1 MAAHVLP
8 AHKEAALTVTTDTLR
23 SATGAPPAGESA
35 ATAQAVPDPRPRLV
49 VGMAAG
55 QLGLFLALLT
65 PILVSLQL
73 KVQSIVPEGDQV
85 TSLGIITTTGSV
97 AAMLANPFFGRL
109 SDRTTS
115 RFGRRRPWLVLGM
128 LGLLLGLVIIAT
140 ASGVATIT
148 IGFVIASASA
158 NAALAAFVATVADNV
173 PEHKRGKIS
182 GLLGIMQNLAP
193 TAGTWIARSFT
204 DQMLLLFLV
213 PSVIGILLV
222 IGYVLV
228 LPDKP
233 LEQKPPREGFK
244 AVLRTYWVS
253 PKQHPD
259 FAWAWL
265 SRFLLTLANWMFTT
279 FRLIYLQHEMRLT
292 TAEATETLATGVLIY
307 GLCVMGS
314 AQAAGW
320 LSDRLGR
327 RKPFIAT
334 AAVLFGVGMLI
345 LSQSDTIALFY
356 CAEIVLGLG
365 FGTYLGV
372 DLALVIDVLPDPENP
387 SKDLG
392 IFNIAMSAPQIFAP
406 ALGALLISLGGGHN
420 YSILLITSSLVCLG
434 GALAILPVRKVH

>member
-1 MAAHVLP
+1 
-8 AHKEAALTVTTDTLR
+8 VTPETLR
-23 SATGAPPAGESA
+23 SDTPAPETGTSGTPSA
-35 ATAQAVPDPRPRLV
+35 VAAPRPRLV

-55 QLGLFLALLT
+55 QLGIFLALLA

-73 KVQSIVPEGDQV
+73 KVQAIVPESDQV
-85 TSLGIITTTGSV
+85 SSLGIITTTGSV

-115 RFGRRRPWLVLGM
+115 RYGRRRPWLALGM
-128 LGLLLGLVIIAT
+128 LGLFVGLLLIAT
-140 ASGVATIT
+140 ASSVAVIT
-148 IGFVIASASA
+148 LGFAIASASA
-158 NAALAAFVATVADNV
+158 NAALAAFVATVADNI
-173 PEHKRGKIS
+173 PESKRGKIS

-193 TAGTWIARSFT
+193 TAGTWIAKYLT

-222 IGYVLV
+222 IGYMLV

-233 LEQKPPREGFK
+233 LERKPPREGFR

-259 FAWAWL
+259 FAWTWL

-279 FRLIYLQHEMRLT
+279 FRLIYLQHEMRLSP
-292 TAEATETLATGVLIY
+292 AEATETLAVGVLVY
-307 GLCVMGS
+307 GLIVMGAS
-314 AQAAGW
+314 QTAGW
-320 LSDRLGR
+320 LSDRFGR

-334 AAVLFGVGMLI
+334 AALLFGVGMLI
-345 LSQSDTIALFY
+345 LSQADTVALFY
-356 CAEIVLGLG
+356 CAELVLGLG

-420 YSILLITSSLVCLG
+420 YSILLITACLVCLC
-434 GALAILPVRKVH
+434 GALAILPVRKVR

>member
-1 MAAHVLP
+1 MTP
-8 AHKEAALTVTTDTLR
+8 ETLR
-23 SATGAPPAGESA
+23 SDTAAPERGTPRTPSA
-35 ATAQAVPDPRPRLV
+35 VAAPRPRLV
-49 VGMAAG
+49 AGMAAG
-55 QLGLFLALLT
+55 QLGIFLALLT

-73 KVQSIVPEGDQV
+73 KVQAIVPESDQV
-85 TSLGIITTTGSV
+85 SSLGIVTTTGSV

-115 RFGRRRPWLVLGM
+115 RYGRRRPWLALGM
-128 LGLLLGLVIIAT
+128 LGLFVGLLLIAT
-140 ASGVATIT
+140 ASSVVVIT
-148 IGFVIASASA
+148 LGFVIASASA

-173 PEHKRGKIS
+173 PELKRGKIS

-193 TAGTWIARSFT
+193 TAGTWIAKYFT

-222 IGYVLV
+222 IGYMLV

-233 LEQKPPREGFK
+233 LERKPPREGFK

-259 FAWAWL
+259 FAWTWL

-279 FRLIYLQHEMRLT
+279 FRLIYLQHEMRLSA
-292 TAEATETLATGVLIY
+292 AEATETLAVGVLLY
-307 GLCVMGS
+307 GLVVMGAS
-314 AQAAGW
+314 LTAGW
-320 LSDRLGR
+320 LSDQVGR
-327 RKPFIAT
+327 RKPFIAV
-334 AAVLFGVGMLI
+334 AAVSFGVGMLI
-345 LSQSDTIALFY
+345 LSQADTTALFY

-372 DLALVIDVLPDPENP
+372 DLALVIDVLPDPDNP

-420 YSILLITSSLVCLG
+420 YAILLITASLVCLG
-434 GALAILPVRKVH
+434 GALAILPVRKVR

>member
-1 MAAHVLP
+1 M
-8 AHKEAALTVTTDTLR
+8 TTDTHR
-23 SATGAPPAGESA
+23 SATGAPPTGGSA
-35 ATAQAVPDPRPRLV
+35 AAQVIPEPRPRLV

-55 QLGLFLALLT
+55 QLGVFIALLT
-65 PILVSLQL
+65 PILVSLSL
-73 KVQSIVPEGDQV
+73 KVQSIVPEDDQV
-85 TSLGIITTTGSV
+85 ASLGIVTTTGSV

-140 ASGVATIT
+140 ASSVAVVTV
-148 IGFVIASASA
+148 GFVIASASA

-193 TAGTWIARSFT
+193 TAGTWIAKYFN

-233 LEQKPPREGFK
+233 LEHKPTREGFT

-253 PKQHPD
+253 PRQHPD

-279 FRLIYLQHEMRLT
+279 FRLVYLQHEMRLT
-292 TAEATETLATGVLIY
+292 AAEATETLATGVLIY
-307 GLCVMGS
+307 GLCVMGC

-320 LSDRLGR
+320 LSDRVGR
-327 RKPFIAT
+327 RKPFIAV

-345 LSQSDTIALFY
+345 LSQSNTIALFY
-356 CAEIVLGLG
+356 CAEIVLGMG

-392 IFNIAMSAPQIFAP
+392 VFNIAMSAPQIFAP

-420 YSILLITSSLVCLG
+420 YAILLITASLVCLC
-434 GALAILPVRKVH
+434 GALAILPVRKVG

>member
-1 MAAHVLP
+1 M
-8 AHKEAALTVTTDTLR
+8 TTDTLGR
-23 SATGAPPAGESA
+23 TNGTPPPDGPDTGGPA
-35 ATAQAVPDPRPRLV
+35 VKNPRPRLV

-73 KVQSIVPEGDQV
+73 KVQSVVPESDQV
-85 TSLGIITTTGSV
+85 TALGIITTTGSV

-128 LGLLLGLVIIAT
+128 VGLLAGLMIIAT
-140 ASGVATIT
+140 ADGVAVMTL
-148 IGFVIASASA
+148 GFVLASASA

-173 PEHKRGKIS
+173 PEARRGRIS

-193 TAGTWIARSFT
+193 TAGTWIARYFS
-204 DQMLLLFLV
+204 DQILLLFLV
-213 PSVIGILLV
+213 PSVVGIVLV
-222 IGYVLV
+222 LGYVLV
-228 LPDKP
+228 LPDQPLTEKP
-233 LEQKPPREGFK
+233 AREGFK
-244 AVLRTYWVS
+244 AVLHTYWVS
-253 PKQHPD
+253 PKEHPD
-259 FAWAWL
+259 FAWAFL

-292 TAEATETLATGVLIY
+292 AAEATETLATGVLIY

-327 RKPFIAT
+327 RKPFIAV
-334 AAVLFGVGMLI
+334 AAVLFGAGMLV
-345 LSQSDTIALFY
+345 LSGSDTIALFY

-406 ALGALLISLGGGHN
+406 ALGALLISVGGGHN
-420 YSILLITSSLVCLG
+420 YSILLIAASLVCLG
-434 GALAILPVRKVH
+434 GALAILPVRKVR

>member
-1 MAAHVLP
+1 M
-8 AHKEAALTVTTDTLR
+8 TTDTLR
-23 SATGAPPAGESA
+23 GVTDAPPPGPLDASDQVVA
-35 ATAQAVPDPRPRLV
+35 APRPRLV

-55 QLGLFLALLT
+55 QLGLFIALLT
-65 PILVSLQL
+65 PIMVSLSL
-73 KVQSIVPEGDQV
+73 KVQSIVPEHDQV
-85 TSLGIITTTGSV
+85 TALGIVTMTGSV

-115 RFGRRRPWLVLGM
+115 RFGRRRPWLMLGM
-128 LGLLLGLVIIAT
+128 LGLLIGLLIIAT
-140 ASGVATIT
+140 ANSVAVIT
-148 IGFVIASASA
+148 VGFVIASASA
-158 NAALAAFVATVADNV
+158 NAALAAFVATIADNV
-173 PEHKRGKIS
+173 PEHRRGKIS

-193 TAGTWIARSFT
+193 TAGTWIAKCFS

-233 LEQKPPREGFK
+233 LEHKPAREGFK
-244 AVLRTYWVS
+244 AVLRTYWVN

-279 FRLIYLQHEMRLT
+279 FRLIYLQHEMRLSA
-292 TAEATETLATGVLIY
+292 AEATETLATGVLIY
-307 GLCVMGS
+307 GVCVMCC
-314 AQAAGW
+314 AQTAGW
-320 LSDRLGR
+320 ISDRFQR
-327 RKPFIAT
+327 RKPFIAV
-334 AAVLFGVGMLI
+334 AAVLFGIGMLI
-345 LSQSDTIALFY
+345 LSQADSIAMFY
-356 CAEIVLGLG
+356 CAEIVLGMG

-372 DLALVIDVLPDPENP
+372 DLALVIDVLPDPKNP

-420 YSILLITSSLVCLG
+420 YAILLITASVVCLC
-434 GALAILPVRKVH
+434 GALAILPVRKVR

>member
-1 MAAHVLP
+1 MTPKTLHSDTA
-8 AHKEAALTVTTDTLR
+8 TTATPPDT
-23 SATGAPPAGESA
+23 ATTGTPAG
-35 ATAQAVPDPRPRLV
+35 VPAPRIRLV

-55 QLGLFLALLT
+55 QLGIFLALLT

-73 KVQSIVPEGDQV
+73 KIQSILPEDDQV
-85 TSLGIITTTGSV
+85 SALGIITTTGSV

-109 SDRTTS
+109 SDRTAS
-115 RFGRRRPWLVLGM
+115 RFGRRRPWLALGM
-128 LGLLLGLVIIAT
+128 LGLLAGLLIIAT
-140 ASGVATIT
+140 AGNVAVIT
-148 IGFVIASASA
+148 VGFVIASASA

-173 PEHKRGKIS
+173 PESRRGKIS

-193 TAGTWIARSFT
+193 TTGTWIAKYFT

-222 IGYVLV
+222 IGYMLV

-233 LEQKPPREGFK
+233 LDHKPPREGFK
-244 AVLRTYWVS
+244 AVLRTYWVN

-259 FAWAWL
+259 FAWTWL

-279 FRLIYLQHEMRLT
+279 FRLIYLQHEMGLT
-292 TAEATETLATGVLIY
+292 AASATETLAIGVLIY
-307 GLCVMGS
+307 GLVVMS
-314 AQAAGW
+314 ASQTAGW
-320 LSDRLGR
+320 LSDRFGR
-327 RKPFIAT
+327 RKPFIAV

-345 LSQSDTIALFY
+345 LSQADTIALFY
-356 CAEIVLGLG
+356 CAEVVLGLG

-372 DLALVIDVLPDPENP
+372 DLALVIDVLPDTENP

-420 YSILLITSSLVCLG
+420 YAILLITASLVCLG
-434 GALAILPVRKVH
+434 GALAILPVRKVR

>member
-1 MAAHVLP
+1 MP
-8 AHKEAALTVTTDTLR
+8 AYKEVALTVTTPETLR
-23 SATGAPPAGESA
+23 SDTAAPPPGTSA
-35 ATAQAVPDPRPRLV
+35 ATAQAIPDPRPRLV

-55 QLGLFLALLT
+55 QLGIFLALLT

-73 KVQSIVPEGDQV
+73 KVQSIVPEDDQV
-85 TSLGIITTTGSV
+85 TALGIVTTTGSV

-115 RFGRRRPWLVLGM
+115 RFGRRRPWLALGM

-140 ASGVATIT
+140 ASNVAVIT
-148 IGFVIASASA
+148 VGFVIASASA

-173 PEHKRGKIS
+173 PEYKRGKIS
-182 GLLGIMQNLAP
+182 GMLGIMQNLAP
-193 TAGTWIARSFT
+193 TTGTWIAKYFT

-213 PSVIGILLV
+213 PSAIGILLV
-222 IGYVLV
+222 IGYILV

-233 LEQKPPREGFK
+233 LEEKPSPEGVK

-253 PKQHPD
+253 PKQYPD

-292 TAEATETLATGVLIY
+292 AAEATETLATGVLIY
-307 GLCVMGS
+307 GLVVMAS
-314 AQAAGW
+314 SQTAGW
-320 LSDRLGR
+320 LSDRFGR
-327 RKPFIAT
+327 RKPFIAI

-345 LSQSDTIALFY
+345 LSQSDTVAMFY

-420 YSILLITSSLVCLG
+420 YAILLITASLVCLC
-434 GALAILPVRKVH
+434 GALAILPVRKVR

>member
-1 MAAHVLP
+1 MTP
-8 AHKEAALTVTTDTLR
+8 ETLR
-23 SATGAPPAGESA
+23 SDTAAPERGMSSTLSA
-35 ATAQAVPDPRPRLV
+35 VAAPRPRLV
-49 VGMAAG
+49 AGMAAG
-55 QLGLFLALLT
+55 QLGIFLALLT

-73 KVQSIVPEGDQV
+73 KVQAIVPESDQV
-85 TSLGIITTTGSV
+85 SSLGIITTTGSV

-109 SDRTTS
+109 SDRTTG
-115 RFGRRRPWLVLGM
+115 RYGRRRPWLALGM
-128 LGLLLGLVIIAT
+128 LGLFVGLLLIAT
-140 ASGVATIT
+140 ASSVAVIT
-148 IGFVIASASA
+148 LGFVIASASA

-173 PEHKRGKIS
+173 PEFKRGKIS

-193 TAGTWIARSFT
+193 TVGTWIAKYFT

-222 IGYVLV
+222 IGYMLV

-233 LEQKPPREGFK
+233 LERKPPREGFR

-259 FAWAWL
+259 FAWTWL

-279 FRLIYLQHEMRLT
+279 FRLIYLQHEMRLSA
-292 TAEATETLATGVLIY
+292 AEATETLAVGVLLY
-307 GLCVMGS
+307 GLVVMGAS
-314 AQAAGW
+314 LTAGW
-320 LSDRLGR
+320 LSDQVGR
-327 RKPFIAT
+327 RKPFIAV
-334 AAVLFGVGMLI
+334 AAVSFGVGMLI
-345 LSQSDTIALFY
+345 LSQADTIALFY

-372 DLALVIDVLPDPENP
+372 DLALVIDVLPDPDNP

-420 YSILLITSSLVCLG
+420 YAILLITASLVCLG
-434 GALAILPVRKVH
+434 GALAILPVRKVR

>member
-1 MAAHVLP
+1 M
-8 AHKEAALTVTTDTLR
+8 TTPETLR
-23 SATGAPPAGESA
+23 SDTAAPPPGTSA
-35 ATAQAVPDPRPRLV
+35 ATAQAIPDPRPRLV

-55 QLGLFLALLT
+55 QLGIFLALLT

-73 KVQSIVPEGDQV
+73 KVQSIVPEDDQV
-85 TSLGIITTTGSV
+85 TALGIVTTTGSV

-115 RFGRRRPWLVLGM
+115 RFGRRRPWLALGM

-140 ASGVATIT
+140 ASNVAVIT
-148 IGFVIASASA
+148 VGFVIASASA

-173 PEHKRGKIS
+173 PEYKRGKIS
-182 GLLGIMQNLAP
+182 GMLGIMQNLAP
-193 TAGTWIARSFT
+193 TTGTWIAKYFT

-213 PSVIGILLV
+213 PSAIGILLV
-222 IGYVLV
+222 IGYILV

-233 LEQKPPREGFK
+233 LEEKPSPEGVK

-253 PKQHPD
+253 PKQYPD

-292 TAEATETLATGVLIY
+292 AAEATETLATGVLIY
-307 GLCVMGS
+307 GLVVMAS
-314 AQAAGW
+314 SQTAGW
-320 LSDRLGR
+320 LSDRFGR
-327 RKPFIAT
+327 RKPFIAI

-345 LSQSDTIALFY
+345 LSQSDTVAMFY

-420 YSILLITSSLVCLG
+420 YAILLITASLVCLC
-434 GALAILPVRKVH
+434 GALAILPVRKVR

>member
-1 MAAHVLP
+1 MTPDTRQSDPSAPPQHG
-8 AHKEAALTVTTDTLR
+8 TTDSLAPR
-23 SATGAPPAGESA
+23 SAAG
-35 ATAQAVPDPRPRLV
+35 PRPRLV

-55 QLGLFLALLT
+55 QLGIFLALMT

-73 KVQSIVPEGDQV
+73 KVQAVVPEDNQV
-85 TSLGIITTTGSV
+85 AALGIVTTTGSV

-115 RFGRRRPWLVLGM
+115 RFGRRRPWLALGM
-128 LGLLLGLVIIAT
+128 LGLLIGVLVIAT
-140 ASGVATIT
+140 ATGVAGIT
-148 IGFVIASASA
+148 VGFVLASASA

-173 PEHKRGKIS
+173 PEFKRGKIS

-193 TAGTWIARSFT
+193 TTGTWIAKYFT
-204 DQMLLLFLV
+204 DQLLLLFLV

-222 IGYVLV
+222 IGYMLV

-244 AVLRTYWVS
+244 AVLRTYWVN

-259 FAWAWL
+259 FAWTWL

-279 FRLIYLQHEMRLT
+279 FRLIYLQHEMRLS
-292 TAEATETLATGVLIY
+292 AGEATEALAVGVLVY
-307 GLCVMGS
+307 GLVVMGS
-314 AQAAGW
+314 AQTAGW

-327 RKPFIAT
+327 RKPFIAV
-334 AAVLFGVGMLI
+334 AAVAFGVGMLI
-345 LSQSDTIALFY
+345 LSQADTIALFY
-356 CAEIVLGLG
+356 CAEVVLGLG

-372 DLALVIDVLPDPENP
+372 DLALVIDVLPDPDNP

-406 ALGALLISLGGGHN
+406 GLGALLISLGGGHN
-420 YSILLITSSLVCLG
+420 YAILLITASVVCLA
-434 GALAILPVRKVH
+434 GALAVLPVRKVR

>member
-1 MAAHVLP
+1 M
-8 AHKEAALTVTTDTLR
+8 TTDTPR
-23 SATGAPPAGESA
+23 TATGAPPPGGSSA
-35 ATAQAVPDPRPRLV
+35 PVQALPDPRPRLV
-49 VGMAAG
+49 IGMAAG

-73 KVQSIVPEGDQV
+73 KVQSVVPENDQV

-115 RFGRRRPWLVLGM
+115 RFGRRKPWLVLGM
-128 LGLLLGLVIIAT
+128 LGLLLGLMIIAT
-140 ASGVATIT
+140 ASSVAVIT
-148 IGFVIASASA
+148 GGFVIASASA

-173 PEHKRGKIS
+173 PEYKRGKIS

-193 TAGTWIARSFT
+193 TAGTWIAQYFNDR
-204 DQMLLLFLV
+204 MLLLFLV

-222 IGYVLV
+222 LGYVMV

-233 LEQKPPREGFK
+233 LEHKPEPEGFK

-253 PKQHPD
+253 PRQHPD

-292 TAEATETLATGVLIY
+292 AAEATETLATGVLVY

-320 LSDRLGR
+320 LSDRFGR
-327 RKPFIAT
+327 RKPFIA
-334 AAVLFGVGMLI
+334 AAALLFGVGMLI
-345 LSQSDTIALFY
+345 LSGADTVALFY
-356 CAEIVLGLG
+356 CAEVVLGLG

-420 YSILLITSSLVCLG
+420 YAILLVTASLVCLG
-434 GALAILPVRKVH
+434 GALAILPVRKVR

>member
-1 MAAHVLP
+1 MTP
-8 AHKEAALTVTTDTLR
+8 ETLR
-23 SATGAPPAGESA
+23 SDTAAPERGMSSTLSA
-35 ATAQAVPDPRPRLV
+35 VAAPRPRLV
-49 VGMAAG
+49 AGMAAG
-55 QLGLFLALLT
+55 QLGIFLALLT

-73 KVQSIVPEGDQV
+73 KVQAIVPESDQV
-85 TSLGIITTTGSV
+85 SSLGIITTTGSV

-109 SDRTTS
+109 SDRTTG
-115 RFGRRRPWLVLGM
+115 RYGRRRPWLALGM
-128 LGLLLGLVIIAT
+128 LGLFVGLLLIAT
-140 ASGVATIT
+140 ASSVAVIT
-148 IGFVIASASA
+148 LGFVIASASA

-173 PEHKRGKIS
+173 PEFKRGKIS

-193 TAGTWIARSFT
+193 TAGTWIAKYFT

-222 IGYVLV
+222 IGYMLV

-233 LEQKPPREGFK
+233 LERKPPREGFR

-259 FAWAWL
+259 FAWTWL

-279 FRLIYLQHEMRLT
+279 FRLIYLQHEMRLSA
-292 TAEATETLATGVLIY
+292 AEATETLAVGVLLY
-307 GLCVMGS
+307 GLVVMGAS
-314 AQAAGW
+314 LTAGW
-320 LSDRLGR
+320 LSDQVGR
-327 RKPFIAT
+327 RKPFIAV
-334 AAVLFGVGMLI
+334 AAVSFGVGMLI
-345 LSQSDTIALFY
+345 LSQADTIALFY

-372 DLALVIDVLPDPENP
+372 DLALVIDVLPDPDNP

-420 YSILLITSSLVCLG
+420 YAILLITASLVCLG
-434 GALAILPVRKVH
+434 GALAILPVRKVR

>member
-1 MAAHVLP
+1 M
-8 AHKEAALTVTTDTLR
+8 TTDTLR
-23 SATGAPPAGESA
+23 RDAGAPPPGESPA
-35 ATAQAVPDPRPRLV
+35 SAQAPRPRLV

-73 KVQSIVPEGDQV
+73 KVQSIVPEDDQV
-85 TSLGIITTTGSV
+85 TSLGIITMTGSV

-109 SDRTTS
+109 SDRTAG

-128 LGLLLGLVIIAT
+128 LGLLIGLMIIAT
-140 ASGVATIT
+140 ASSVAVVAV
-148 IGFVIASASA
+148 GFVIASASA

-173 PEHKRGKIS
+173 PEHKRGRIS

-193 TAGTWIARSFT
+193 TAGTWIAKCFT

-213 PSVIGILLV
+213 PSLIGILLV

-228 LPDKP
+228 LPDRP
-233 LEQKPPREGFK
+233 LEHKPPREGFK

-253 PKQHPD
+253 PRQHPD

-307 GLCVMGS
+307 GLCVMSS

-320 LSDRLGR
+320 LSDRCGR
-327 RKPFIAT
+327 RKPFIAA

-345 LSQSDTIALFY
+345 LSRSDTVGLFY

-372 DLALVIDVLPDPENP
+372 DLALVIDVLPDPKNP

-434 GALAILPVRKVH
+434 GALAILPVRKVR

>member
-1 MAAHVLP
+1 M
-8 AHKEAALTVTTDTLR
+8 TTDTLR
-23 SATGAPPAGESA
+23 STPGVPPPGKPA
-35 ATAQAVPDPRPRLV
+35 AAAQADPRPRLV
-49 VGMAAG
+49 AGMAAG

-73 KVQSIVPEGDQV
+73 KVQSIVPEDDQV
-85 TSLGIITTTGSV
+85 ASLGIITTTGSV

-140 ASGVATIT
+140 ASSVAVIT
-148 IGFVIASASA
+148 VGFVIASASA

-213 PSVIGILLV
+213 PSVIGVLLV

-228 LPDKP
+228 LPDQP
-233 LEQKPPREGFK
+233 LEHKPAREGFK
-244 AVLRTYWVS
+244 AVLRTYWVD
-253 PKQHPD
+253 PRQHPD

-279 FRLIYLQHEMRLT
+279 FRLIYLQHEMQLT
-292 TAEATETLATGVLIY
+292 ASEATETLATGVLIY

-320 LSDRLGR
+320 LSDRFGR
-327 RKPFIAT
+327 RKPFIAL
-334 AAVLFGVGMLI
+334 AAALFGVGMLI
-345 LSQSDTIALFY
+345 LSRSDTIALFY
-356 CAEIVLGLG
+356 GAEIVLGLG

-434 GALAILPVRKVH
+434 GALAILPVRKVR

>member
-1 MAAHVLP
+1 VQALP
-8 AHKEAALTVTTDTLR
+8 A
-23 SATGAPPAGESA
+23 
-35 ATAQAVPDPRPRLV
+35 PRPRLV
-49 VGMAAG
+49 IGMAAG

-73 KVQSIVPEGDQV
+73 KVQSVVPENDQV

-115 RFGRRRPWLVLGM
+115 RFGRRKPWLVLGM
-128 LGLLLGLVIIAT
+128 LGLLLGLMIIAT
-140 ASGVATIT
+140 ASSVAVIT
-148 IGFVIASASA
+148 GGFVIASASA

-173 PEHKRGKIS
+173 PEYKRGKIS

-193 TAGTWIARSFT
+193 TAGTWIAQYFNDR
-204 DQMLLLFLV
+204 MLLLFLV
-213 PSVIGILLV
+213 PSVIGIFLV
-222 IGYVLV
+222 LGYVMV

-233 LEQKPPREGFK
+233 LEHKPEPEGFK

-253 PKQHPD
+253 PRQHPD

-292 TAEATETLATGVLIY
+292 AAEATETLATGVLVY

-320 LSDRLGR
+320 LSDRFGR
-327 RKPFIAT
+327 RKPFIA
-334 AAVLFGVGMLI
+334 AAALLFGVGMLI
-345 LSQSDTIALFY
+345 LSGADTVALFY
-356 CAEIVLGLG
+356 CAEVVLGLG

-420 YSILLITSSLVCLG
+420 YAILLVTASLVCLG
-434 GALAILPVRKVH
+434 GALAILPVRKVR

>member
-1 MAAHVLP
+1 M
-8 AHKEAALTVTTDTLR
+8 TTDTPR
-23 SATGAPPAGESA
+23 TATGAPPPGGSSA
-35 ATAQAVPDPRPRLV
+35 PVQALPAPRPRLV
-49 VGMAAG
+49 IGMAAG

-73 KVQSIVPEGDQV
+73 KVQSVVPENDQV

-115 RFGRRRPWLVLGM
+115 RFGRRKPWLVLGM
-128 LGLLLGLVIIAT
+128 LGLLLGLMIIAT
-140 ASGVATIT
+140 ASSVAVIT
-148 IGFVIASASA
+148 GGFVIASASA

-173 PEHKRGKIS
+173 PEYKRGKIS

-193 TAGTWIARSFT
+193 TAGTWIAQYFNDR
-204 DQMLLLFLV
+204 MLLLFLV
-213 PSVIGILLV
+213 PSVIGIFLV
-222 IGYVLV
+222 LGYVMV

-233 LEQKPPREGFK
+233 LEHKPEPEGFK

-253 PKQHPD
+253 PRQHPD

-292 TAEATETLATGVLIY
+292 AAEATETLATGVLVY

-320 LSDRLGR
+320 LSDRFGR
-327 RKPFIAT
+327 RKPFIA
-334 AAVLFGVGMLI
+334 AAALLFGVGMLI
-345 LSQSDTIALFY
+345 LSGADTVALFY
-356 CAEIVLGLG
+356 CAEVVLGLG

-420 YSILLITSSLVCLG
+420 YAILLVTASLVCLG
-434 GALAILPVRKVH
+434 GALAILPVRKVR